1 MSVTEPVSAPYRFAS
16 SVSGHRKPLPA
27 NTKASPMTTP
37 AVGDRV
43 DPCGHYRVP
52 TEKHTVLGT
61 EQRKVAG
68 GVARGGHTD
77 PLRHARN
84 PTHGVERTH
93 HRFQGSGR
101 EDPLA
106 PFAATEPDGRQDNP
120 PIQRHGRGTHGLK
133 VPERDRQLGRADPDP
148 AAPPLGQRTGITLV
162 IWVHVG
168 EQDARRFL
176 DTDDGRHRRPDSGAV
191 TRPAGV
197 DERPARAG
205 VDQVGNRVCVVDIVT
220 SKALPDAP
228 MIARPR
234 PDLSTYSGAGPGIT
248 FRLARV
254 GGSVGDSSSEPVRQR
269 KYEEARRRAGRRQRL
284 SSRSAMAR

>member
-1 MSVTEPVSAPYRFAS
+1 
-16 SVSGHRKPLPA
+16 
-27 NTKASPMTTP
+27 MTTA

-148 AAPPLGQRTGITLV
+148 ATPALGQCTDITLV

-191 TRPAGV
+191 ARPAGV

-205 VDQVGNRVCVVDIVT
+205 VDQVGNRVCV
-220 SKALPDAP
+220 A
-228 MIARPR
+228 PR
-234 PDLSTYSGAGPGIT
+234 PDRPDTIGD
-248 FRLARV
+248 LA
-254 GGSVGDSSSEPVRQR
+254 
-269 KYEEARRRAGRRQRL
+269 
-284 SSRSAMAR
+284 SRSESRLRLDTPTAPPRQPLPSNFILRQPAVR